1 MNAVK
6 ILIIEDEF
14 DVLKNVET
22 ILSEEGYKA
31 IVAKNGINGIELA
44 KNEKP
49 DLIIC
54 DIMMPGIDGYG
65 VLEELSKNKDTQS
78 IPFIFLTAKVERD
91 DIRKGMQLGADDYLF
106 KPFKIDELL
115 NAIATRLKRIELLK
129 SEAII
134 KNENSSQNRYTED
147 DKFFIHVKDIP
158 QLIKVK
164 EIVFINA
171 ENQYT
176 SLNFIDGKSFLVRKS
191 ISNWEEQLPDAKFL
205 RIHRSTIINIDYI
218 VKIEKWYNSSF
229 MIYLKNVKEP
239 FVVSKRYSTKLRRDM
254 I

>member
-115 NAIATRLKRIELLK
+115 SAITTRLKRIELLK

-134 KNENSSQNRYTED
+134 KNENSSPNRYTED

-229 MIYLKNVKEP
+229 MIHLKNVKEP

>member
-115 NAIATRLKRIELLK
+115 SAITTRLKRIELLK

-134 KNENSSQNRYTED
+134 KNENSSRNRYTED

-191 ISNWEEQLPDAKFL
+191 ISNWEAQLPDAKFL

-229 MIYLKNVKEP
+229 MIHLKNVKEP